1 MFLPRLI
8 SLVLLFIFVPAGAGS
23 AVSSGNQKI
32 LVVMSYHQGNDWQD
46 QQREGIENVLK
57 DARITYFYLDT
68 KRNPE
73 GGPAR
78 AKEAFA
84 LYQKLHPVAVITA
97 DDHAQSLFV
106 VPYLKNKVK
115 TPVVFLGV
123 NNDASKYGFPADNV
137 TGVVEV
143 KHVAESLNFAQL
155 IVPCLQKIAVLYK
168 ENYSNLLNIQQM
180 QEEQSLYPVEI
191 VRYCP
196 LNSFADLERIVE
208 TVSSEVDG
216 FFSQNLAGLLDDKG
230 KPLEAVFSMTNLA
243 LLSKKPII
251 AHTSYDIEAGALCGV
266 IQTGQEQG
274 ELAAYMV
281 LELFGGKAIRDIP
294 IVKNNNGQRYINV
307 NTAARLNIRLNSSA
321 VMGSKLVK

>member
-1 MFLPRLI
+1 
-8 SLVLLFIFVPAGAGS
+8 
-23 AVSSGNQKI
+23 
-32 LVVMSYHQGNDWQD
+32 
-46 QQREGIENVLK
+46 
-57 DARITYFYLDT
+57 
-68 KRNPE
+68 
-73 GGPAR
+73 
-78 AKEAFA
+78 
-84 LYQKLHPVAVITA
+84 
-97 DDHAQSLFV
+97 V

-137 TGVVEV
+137 TGVIEV

-155 IVPCLQKIAVLYK
+155 IIPGLQKIAVLYK

-230 KPLEAVFSMTNLA
+230 TPQEAVFFMTNLA

-274 ELAAYMV
+274 ELAAHMV
-281 LELFGGKAIRDIP
+281 LKLFGGKAIRDIP

-307 NTAARLNIRLNSSA
+307 NTAARLKIRLNSSA